1 MGSSGEEAD
10 LTVPVVITLPSS
22 AVASRLASL
31 AASFAMADTME
42 ELAISAQ
49 EAIEAFIGV
58 EYNGLYLWDQE
69 ARGLRLL
76 YSIGFSEEERIEAE
90 RTAIDRHPGQV
101 FRSGEVL
108 HVRDAAAN
116 PKGSE
121 SSRRSFSVR
130 SRLFVPV
137 TFRDETHGVFGL
149 ASPIP
154 DRFSDEDIALVR
166 FICRLAGVVYRRILD
181 RLEHESR
188 QLEAQRSL
196 ALANA
201 ELVAAQAELVA
212 ANTALEARVAART
225 RDLETNNASLKK
237 ALAQVKR
244 SQEQMIQG
252 EKMASLGLLVA
263 GIAHEIKNPLNFVI
277 NFADLSLELVGEL
290 TELLASTEPDTDEL
304 QALLVEIVNN
314 LRRISEHG
322 ERANQTTNAML
333 MHARDRSGEP
343 VDCDLN
349 SLVREHATLAYK
361 ALRVLDSSFIVDFDT
376 DFDPTLTNVR
386 LPFQEVSRVL
396 VNLVNNA
403 CHALQARSQ
412 TARGAFSPKIR
423 LCTRR
428 SDGAARITIHD
439 NGTGISK
446 EIQSRIFDPFFTT
459 KKPGEGT
466 GLGLSIAYDIIVKQ
480 LGGHLMV
487 NSTPGES
494 TTFTV
499 EIPLAPAPAEVES
512 AR

>member
-1 MGSSGEEAD
+1 VGGSGSKAD
-10 LTVPVVITLPSS
+10 LTVPVVITLTSS

-58 EYNGLYLWDQE
+58 EYNGLYLWDPE

-101 FRSGEVL
+101 FRSGEAL

-116 PKGSE
+116 PEGSE
-121 SSRRSFSVR
+121 SSPRSFSVR
-130 SRLFVPV
+130 SRLFVPM
-137 TFRDETHGVFGL
+137 TFRDETHGVLGL

-154 DRFSDEDIALVR
+154 DRFSDEHITLVR

-188 QLEAQRSL
+188 KLEAQRSL

-225 RDLETNNASLKK
+225 RDLETNNASLKQ
-237 ALAQVKR
+237 ALAQVQR

-277 NFADLSLELVGEL
+277 NFADLSLELVTEL
-290 TELLASTEPDTDEL
+290 TELLASPEPDTEEFK
-304 QALLVEIVNN
+304 ALLVNIENN

-322 ERANQTTNAML
+322 ARANHTTNAML

-349 SLVREHATLAYK
+349 SLVREHAMLAYK
-361 ALRVLDSSFIVDFDT
+361 AHRVLDSSFIVNIDS
-376 DFDPTLTNVR
+376 DFDPALANIR

-403 CHALQARSQ
+403 CHALQSRLK
-412 TARGAFSPKIR
+412 TAPGVYIPQIQ
-423 LCTRR
+423 LTTRR
-428 SDGAARITIHD
+428 SDGAAHITIHD
-439 NGTGISK
+439 NGTGIPQ
-446 EIQSRIFDPFFTT
+446 EIQNRIFDPFFTT

-480 LGGHLMV
+480 LGGHLTV
-487 NSTPGES
+487 SSTLGEC

-499 EIPLAPAPAEVES
+499 EIPLAPAPAEDEA